1 MKTNVLKPKTV
12 EDASRVAREAAAAVQ
27 AGKLVGFATETVYGI
42 AALATNAD
50 TMARLRELKARP
62 ERPFSV
68 HVARPEDVFLYVAK
82 DHVSDLARRLIRKA
96 MPGPITLLLPV
107 GAKSAGVTLN
117 DASIYERLVALSKGV
132 PKGRSNPQSAIR
144 NPQLPG
150 VIGIRCPDQS
160 LSQEMLAAI
169 DGPVVAPSANLA
181 GRPSPRTASDVLEEL
196 DGKIDLLIDSGP
208 TRYGKDSTIIDF
220 SAEPWK
226 VVREGVYD
234 ARTIRRFMARTYLFI
249 CTGNT
254 CRSPMAAGLAREML
268 AARLGT
274 TASKLPQQ
282 GVHVI
287 SAGIYGG
294 DGAPATPEA
303 VFAAGE
309 LGADISGHRS
319 QKLTNQLI
327 CDADMVFCMTDFHV
341 EQVLAVEPNARDKVV
356 RLSDEG
362 EIADPIGGG
371 RGIYQRTARQIQAA
385 LRQRIEEGLL

>member
-68 HVARPEDVFLYVAK
+68 HVARPENVFLYVAK
-82 DHVSDLARRLIRKA
+82 DHVSDTARRLIRKA

-107 GAKSAGVTLN
+107 GKKLADPRFHSAQLHK
-117 DASIYERLVALSKGV
+117 RLVVEAG
-132 PKGRSNPQSAIR
+132 G
-144 NPQLPG
+144 G
-150 VIGIRCPDQS
+150 HVIGIRCPDQP
-160 LSQEMLAAI
+160 LAQEMLAAI

-181 GRPSPRTASDVLEEL
+181 GQPSPRTASDVLESLE
-196 DGKIDLLIDSGP
+196 GKIDLLIDSGP
-208 TRYGKDSTIIDF
+208 TRYGKDSTILDF
-220 SAEPWK
+220 SVEPWK
-226 VVREGVYD
+226 IVREGVYD
-234 ARTIRRFMARTYLFI
+234 ARTIRRFMARTYMFI

-274 TASKLPQQ
+274 TAAKLPQQ

-327 CDADMVFCMTDFHV
+327 RDADMVFCMTDFHV
-341 EQVLAVEPNARDKVV
+341 EQVLAVEPKAGGKVV

-371 RGIYQRTARQIQAA
+371 REVYRRTARQIEAA
-385 LRQRIEEGLL
+385 LRQRLEEGLL

>member
-1 MKTNVLKPKTV
+1 MTKILKPKTV

-68 HVARPEDVFLYVAK
+68 HVARSEDVFLYVAK
-82 DHVSDLARRLIRKA
+82 DHVSDPARRLIRKA

-107 GAKSAGVTLN
+107 GKKLADPRFHSAQLHK
-117 DASIYERLVALSKGV
+117 RLVAEAG
-132 PKGRSNPQSAIR
+132 G
-144 NPQLPG
+144 G
-150 VIGIRCPDQS
+150 HVIGIRCPDQS
-160 LSQEMLAAI
+160 LAQEMLAAI

-181 GRPSPRTASDVLEEL
+181 GQPSPRTASDVLESLE
-196 DGKIDLLIDSGP
+196 GKIDLLIDSGP
-208 TRYGKDSTIIDF
+208 TRYGKDSTILDF
-220 SAEPWK
+220 SVEPWK
-226 VVREGVYD
+226 IVREGVYD

-274 TASKLPQQ
+274 TAAKLPQQ

-294 DGAPATPEA
+294 NGDPATPEA

-327 CDADMVFCMTDFHV
+327 RDADMVFCMTDFHT
-341 EQVLAVEPNARDKVV
+341 EQVLAIEPKARGKIV

-371 RGIYQRTARQIQAA
+371 REIYRRTARQIEAA
-385 LRQRIEEGLL
+385 LRQRLEEGLL

>member
-12 EDASRVAREAAAAVQ
+12 SDASRIAREAAGAVQ

-68 HVARPEDVFLYVAK
+68 HVGKPDDVFLYVAK
-82 DHVSDLARRLIRKA
+82 DRVNEVACRLIHKA
-96 MPGPITLLLPV
+96 MPGPTTLLLPV
-107 GAKSAGVTLN
+107 DAKSAGPLLR
-117 DASIYERLVALSKGV
+117 DPAIYERLVAVSKVGSKG
-132 PKGRSNPQSAIR
+132 GD
-144 NPQLPG
+144 NPQLSG
-150 VIGIRCPDQS
+150 VIGIRCPDQP
-160 LSQEMLAAI
+160 LAQEMLSAI
-169 DGPVVAPSANLA
+169 EGPVVAPSANLA
-181 GRPSPRTASDVLEEL
+181 GQPSPRTASDVLESLE
-196 DGKIDLLIDSGP
+196 GKIDLLIDNGP

-226 VVREGVYD
+226 IVREGVYD
-234 ARTIRRFMARTYLFI
+234 GRTIRRFLVRTYLFV

-268 AARLGT
+268 AARLGV
-274 TASKLPQQ
+274 AAAKLPLH
-282 GVHVI
+282 GIHVM
-287 SAGIYGG
+287 SAGLYAG
-294 DGAPATPEA
+294 DGVPATSEA

-309 LGADISGHRS
+309 LGADISGHLS
-319 QKLTNQLI
+319 QKLTSQLI
-327 CDADMVFCMTDFHV
+327 RDADMVFCMTDFHV
-341 EQVLAVEPNARDKVV
+341 EQVLALEPKARDKVV

-371 RGIYQRTARQIQAA
+371 REIYRRTARQIQAA
-385 LRQRIEEGLL
+385 LRRRIEEGLI

>member
-1 MKTNVLKPKTV
+1 MTKILKPTTV
-12 EDASRVAREAAAAVQ
+12 EDASRIAREGAEAVR

-68 HVARPEDVFLYVAK
+68 HVARPEDLFLYVAK
-82 DHVSDLARRLIRKA
+82 DHVSDPAQRLIRKA

-107 GAKSAGVTLN
+107 GKKLADPRFHS
-117 DASIYERLVALSKGV
+117 
-132 PKGRSNPQSAIR
+132 
-144 NPQLPG
+144 PQLHKRLAVEADG
-150 VIGIRCPDQS
+150 GHVIGMRCPDQP
-160 LSQEMLAAI
+160 LAQEMLAAI

-181 GRPSPRTASDVLEEL
+181 GRPSPRTASDVLESLE
-196 DGKIDLLIDSGP
+196 GKIDLLIDSGP

-226 VVREGVYD
+226 IVREGVYD

-254 CRSPMAAGLAREML
+254 CRSPMAAGLAREMF
-268 AARLGT
+268 AARLGIS
-274 TASKLPQQ
+274 AAKLPQH

-287 SAGIYGG
+287 SAGVFGG

-303 VFAAGE
+303 VLAAGE
-309 LGADISGHRS
+309 LGADISHHRS
-319 QKLTNQLI
+319 QELTNQLI
-327 CDADMVFCMTDFHV
+327 LDADMVFCMTDFHV
-341 EQVLAVEPNARDKVV
+341 ERVLAIEPRARDKVV
-356 RLSDEG
+356 RLSGEG

-371 RGIYQRTARQIQAA
+371 REVYRRTARQIQAA
-385 LRQRIEEGLL
+385 LRQRLEEGLL